1 MCAGTQM
8 SVFRQ
13 NGELYGKYIKN
24 SGSYSKMHMPCYMCR
39 PGYCGAKEYK
49 L

>member
-1 MCAGTQM
+1 MCGGTQM
-8 SVFRQ
+8 CGVWQ

-24 SGSYSKMHMPCYMCR
+24 SGSYSKMYMPCYMCR
-39 PGYCGAKEYK
+39 PGYYGSKEHK